1 MFSVYLVP
9 LVYELCAVC
18 FSFFI
23 FFFLRFLKLQA
34 KET

>member
-1 MFSVYLVP
+1 MISVYLVP

-23 FFFLRFLKLQA
+23 FFFAFP
-34 KET
+34 ETPG